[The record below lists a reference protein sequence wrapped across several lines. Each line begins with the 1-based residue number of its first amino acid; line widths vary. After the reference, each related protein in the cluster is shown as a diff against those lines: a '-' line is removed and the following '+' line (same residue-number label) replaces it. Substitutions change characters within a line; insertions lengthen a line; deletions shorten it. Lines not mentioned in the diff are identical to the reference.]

1 MGSKPLFFR
10 ELTPRL
16 LRIFLFASVSILV
29 ILALTKMRASLANA
43 LNCRLEQWYVTLE
56 AVRILNYARNF
67 GYDNNWWAGVIGQ
80 QSFINDYGRYNGPGQ
95 DRSLPSTWLSAAS
108 GTPIAGWIIGCV
120 LAGYLTSTF
129 GRKMTIITICVVAL
143 IGMVIQAAVLNYWV
157 LMVGRLINAFSMGMP
172 IQLDDDEHVDAD
184 IRLIGIEAN
193 CVPMYMAELAPASIR
208 GGLVNFYQSWLYIG
222 AALAAITV
230 YASSIT
236 LTGTWSY
243 RTAIV
248 AQIGP
253 PCMLLAAI
261 WFIPESPRWLLGK
274 GRKEEAMKAL
284 AYMRAG
290 AATEEE
296 VATELNLI
304 DLAMQEERE
313 NNLATSYADCF
324 KGTNLRRTIIAIG
337 VQVLQQAQGNSF
349 TTTYLVIFLKQVGVK
364 EPLLINVAKMCC
376 NFGATL
382 LTFFLTDMLGRR
394 PMLMGGSFFMA
405 GLMWTVSGVSAW
417 SPGGPSNTAAQ
428 GVVAAILLYGAFAAA
443 CWGSVMWTVTTTML
457 GFVTSLLIT
466 YINPFVQNEPGYLG
480 AKVGM
485 IYGSIS
491 VLALIFVFLV
501 VPEMS
506 GRSLE
511 ELDEL
516 FRAKVPAWKSKDY
529 VCTGIGTQITH
540 IQNIEGKRV
549 SIDRAQSVSRE
560 AQGNDV
566 KK

>member
-1 MGSKPLFFR
+1 M
-10 ELTPRL
+10 
-16 LRIFLFASVSILV
+16 
-29 ILALTKMRASLANA
+29 
-43 LNCRLEQWYVTLE
+43 
-56 AVRILNYARNF
+56 NF

-80 QSFINDYGRYNGPGQ
+80 QSFINDYGRYNGPDQ

-108 GTPIAGWIIGCV
+108 GTPIAGWIIGCL

-129 GRKMTIITICVVAL
+129 GRKMTIIIICVVAL

-157 LMVGRLINAFSMGMP
+157 LMVGRLINAFSMG
-172 IQLDDDEHVDAD
+172 
-184 IRLIGIEAN
+184 IEAN
-193 CVPMYMAELAPASIR
+193 CVPMFMAELAPASIR

-236 LTGTWSY
+236 LTGIWSY
-243 RTAIV
+243 RTDRS
-248 AQIGP
+248 P
-253 PCMLLAAI
+253 MAAI

-284 AYMRAG
+284 SYMRAG
-290 AATEEE
+290 GSTEEE

-337 VQVLQQAQGNSF
+337 VQILQQAQGNSF

-405 GLMWTVSGVSAW
+405 GLMWT
-417 SPGGPSNTAAQ
+417 
-428 GVVAAILLYGAFAAA
+428 GAFAAA
-443 CWGSVMWTVTTTML
+443 CWGSVMWTVTTEVATTQLRERTISIATML

-480 AKVGM
+480 AKV
-485 IYGSIS
+485 
-491 VLALIFVFLV
+491 
-501 VPEMS
+501 ETS

-529 VCTGIGTQITH
+529 LCTGIGTQITH

-549 SIDRAQSVSRE
+549 SIDRARSISGEPQE
-560 AQGNDV
+560 DNV

>member
-1 MGSKPLFFR
+1 MDSKPLFFR
-10 ELTPRL
+10 ELTRRL
-16 LRIFLFASVSILV
+16 LRIFLFRRGHHL
-29 ILALTKMRASLANA
+29 LTPALQIGAM
-43 LNCRLEQWYVTLE
+43 
-56 AVRILNYARNF
+56 NF

-108 GTPIAGWIIGCV
+108 GTPIARWIIGCL

-172 IQLDDDEHVDAD
+172 TELEDGELAYAN

-193 CVPMYMAELAPASIR
+193 YVPMYMAELAPASIR

-248 AQIGP
+248 AQTGP
-253 PCMLLAAI
+253 PCMFLAAI

-274 GRKEEAMKAL
+274 GRKEEAVKAL

-290 AATEEE
+290 AEEE
-296 VATELNLI
+296 VVTELNLI

-324 KGTNLRRTIIAIG
+324 RGTNLRRTIIAVG

-349 TTTYLVIFLKQVGVK
+349 ATTYLVIFLKQVGVK

-405 GLMWTVSGVSAW
+405 GLMWTASGVSAW
-417 SPGGPSNTAAQ
+417 SPGGPSNTAVQ
-428 GVVAAILLYGAFAAA
+428 GVVAAILLYDDVNNVLAEVA
-443 CWGSVMWTVTTTML
+443 TTQLRERTISIATML

-466 YINPFVQNEPGYLG
+466 YINPFVQN
-480 AKVGM
+480 
-485 IYGSIS
+485 
-491 VLALIFVFLV
+491 
-501 VPEMS
+501 
-506 GRSLE
+506 
-511 ELDEL
+511 
-516 FRAKVPAWKSKDY
+516 
-529 VCTGIGTQITH
+529 
-540 IQNIEGKRV
+540 
-549 SIDRAQSVSRE
+549 
-560 AQGNDV
+560 
-566 KK
+566 

>member
-1 MGSKPLFFR
+1 MSTTEGSEVNVVKPKNER
-10 ELTPRL
+10 P
-16 LRIFLFASVSILV
+16 
-29 ILALTKMRASLANA
+29 
-43 LNCRLEQWYVTLE
+43 
-56 AVRILNYARNF
+56 
-67 GYDNNWWAGVIGQ
+67 
-80 QSFINDYGRYNGPGQ
+80 
-95 DRSLPSTWLSAAS
+95 LPSTWLSAAS
-108 GTPIAGWIIGCV
+108 GTPIAGWIIGCL

-129 GRKMTIITICVVAL
+129 RRKMTIITICVVAL

-157 LMVGRLINAFSMGMP
+157 LMAGRLINALSMGMSTEVEDSE
-172 IQLDDDEHVDAD
+172 LADANVLRR
-184 IRLIGIEAN
+184 IV
-193 CVPMYMAELAPASIR
+193 CVPMYMAELAPALIR

-243 RTAIV
+243 RT
-248 AQIGP
+248 
-253 PCMLLAAI
+253 
-261 WFIPESPRWLLGK
+261 GK

-284 AYMRAG
+284 AYIRAG

-324 KGTNLRRTIIAIG
+324 RGTNLRRTIIAIG

-349 TTTYLVIFLKQVGVK
+349 TTTYLVIFLKKAGVK

-376 NFGATL
+376 NFGVTL
-382 LTFFLTDMLGRR
+382 LTFFLTDMLRRR

-417 SPGGPSNTAAQ
+417 SPGGPSNNAAQ
-428 GVVAAILLYGAFAAA
+428 GVVAAILLYGASAAA
-443 CWGSVMWTVTTTML
+443 CWGSVRRTVTTTML
-457 GFVTSLLIT
+457 CFVTSLLIT

-485 IYGSIS
+485 IEGSIS
-491 VLALIFVFLV
+491 ILALIFVILV

-540 IQNIEGKRV
+540 IQNIEGKRF
-549 SIDRAQSVSRE
+549 SIDRIQPVSGE
-560 AQGNDV
+560 AQGDNV
-566 KK
+566 RK

>member
-16 LRIFLFASVSILV
+16 LRIFLFASIG
-29 ILALTKMRASLANA
+29 AM
-43 LNCRLEQWYVTLE
+43 
-56 AVRILNYARNF
+56 NF

-108 GTPIAGWIIGCV
+108 GTPIAGWIIGCL
-120 LAGYLTSTF
+120 LAGYLTRTF
-129 GRKMTIITICVVAL
+129 GRKKTIIVICVVAL

-157 LMVGRLINAFSMGMP
+157 LMVGRLINAFSM
-172 IQLDDDEHVDAD
+172 
-184 IRLIGIEAN
+184 GIEAN

-290 AATEEE
+290 GATEEE

-394 PMLMGGSFFMA
+394 PMLLGGSFFMA

-417 SPGGPSNTAAQ
+417 SPGGPSDTAAQ
-428 GVVAAILLYGAFAAA
+428 GVVAAILFYGAFAAA

-491 VLALIFVFLV
+491 ILALIFVFLV

-540 IQNIEGKRV
+540 IQNIDGKRV
-549 SIDRAQSVSRE
+549 SIDRAQSISGE
-560 AQGNDV
+560 AQGDRM